1 MLYLNISAQGV
12 EIMRF
17 LALAL
22 VAGIGLSLPASAA
35 DLAAGAPYGT
45 LNRAVLEPTLGLR
58 GSIGLRYWYSRAH
71 SDTTAGGTTLV
82 ETENVNGHSAELTFK
97 MQDQSSGGFLRTY
110 LGLGGNFGGDQS
122 QLGVNASSY
131 DSSAFGYIT
140 VDGGW
145 NFLEFGD
152 GAVKT
157 EAFIGYQFLD
167 DQFDAN
173 YGGVSFSQ
181 EQEWHLV
188 RLGLGA
194 TGSVTD
200 RISWAMEAAAV
211 PWAYNMTGGNDSTY
225 AYGAQADLFFDYAV
239 TDNFDVGIGGRYWYL
254 HSDLST
260 TPGSEVEYQR
270 YGLLL
275 EGKYNF

>member
-1 MLYLNISAQGV
+1 
-12 EIMRF
+12 MRF

-22 VAGIGLSLPASAA
+22 VAGIGLSLPVSAA
-35 DLAAGAPYGT
+35 DLAGGAPYGT

-58 GSIGLRYWYSRAH
+58 GSIGLRYWYSRAK
-71 SDTTAGGTTLV
+71 SDTTGGGATLV
-82 ETENVNGHSAELTFK
+82 ETENVSGHSAELTFK
-97 MQDQSSGGFLRTY
+97 MQDESSGGFVRTY
-110 LGLGGNFGGDQS
+110 LGLGGNFDGDQS
-122 QLGVNASSY
+122 LLGVNASGY
-131 DSSAFGYIT
+131 DSSTFGYVTI
-140 VDGGW
+140 DGGW
-145 NFLEFGD
+145 NFLEFGG

-157 EAFIGYQFLD
+157 EAFIGYQFLN

-181 EQEWHLV
+181 EQDWHLV

-194 TGSVTD
+194 SGTVTD
-200 RISWAMEAAAV
+200 RISWAMEATAV
-211 PWAYNMTGGNDSTY
+211 PWAYNTTGGGDSTY

-239 TDNFDVGIGGRYWYL
+239 TDNFDLGIGGRYWYL
-254 HSDLST
+254 HSYLNT
-260 TPGSEVEYQR
+260 TPSTEVDYQR